1 MFTYSIIQQKGN
13 IHLLFN
19 SKSGFVFIV
28 LLFLPLSMSQLF
40 LIDFLSYLSH
50 NNFYFNHD

>member
-1 MFTYSIIQQKGN
+1 MFTYSIIQQKGK

-19 SKSGFVFIV
+19 SKPGIV

>member
-1 MFTYSIIQQKGN
+1 MFTYSIIQQKGKT
-13 IHLLFN
+13 HLVFN

-28 LLFLPLSMSQLF
+28 LHFLPLSTSQLF

-50 NNFYFNHD
+50 NNFYFNND